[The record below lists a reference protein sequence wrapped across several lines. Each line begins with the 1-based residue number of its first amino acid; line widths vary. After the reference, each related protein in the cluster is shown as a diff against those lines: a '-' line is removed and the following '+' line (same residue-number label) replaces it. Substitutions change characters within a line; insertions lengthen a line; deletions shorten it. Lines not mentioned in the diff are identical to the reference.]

1 MTEADDWW
9 QTNRSTQLYYF
20 QSVLFPITEKFL
32 LFIWLHL
39 SSKFHFEE
47 FDLQLFAGCWPLWT
61 YKTRCCA
68 AVPDLC
74 GSWTCAWPSFLS
86 STNCCRASTRGE
98 RLRGKVSVVQRRR
111 ASVQRQRVR
120 FKTTSASLW
129 AFSSSVTDEFVGFT
143 ITMREMSSD
152 DASTNCR
159 EAARVASEMISSS
172 QSEFKTLI
180 RMLRKKKDHFLFG
193 NLRSPRVLWLSGGG
207 ADLRFL
213 PSWTWTCPDAV
224 SVSVCCVIRSS
235 NQLPSLCVSSATYRP
250 AARLWNSSWSTSGRW
265 SRTL

>member
-1 MTEADDWW
+1 MTDESFYAA
-9 QTNRSTQLYYF
+9 L
-20 QSVLFPITEKFL
+20 LL
-32 LFIWLHL
+32 LFSVCSVSNHWKVFIVYLIDL
-39 SSKFHFEE
+39 SSKFNFED

-98 RLRGKVSVVQRRR
+98 QLRGKVSVVQTRR

-129 AFSSSVTDEFVGFT
+129 AFSSSVTDDFVGFT

-152 DASTNCR
+152 DASD
-159 EAARVASEMISSS
+159 ELPGGSSGC
-172 QSEFKTLI
+172 I
-180 RMLRKKKDHFLFG
+180 RD
-193 NLRSPRVLWLSGGG
+193 
-207 ADLRFL
+207 DLVF
-213 PSWTWTCPDAV
+213 SKW
-224 SVSVCCVIRSS
+224 I
-235 NQLPSLCVSSATYRP
+235 
-250 AARLWNSSWSTSGRW
+250 
-265 SRTL
+265 